1 MKVEGAVQHPCEAD
15 ERGLREHKRHHGH
28 HGHPD
33 KRGRHDQGKK
43 RKKQTQFSQ
52 IMGRLMKNKVAMGGL
67 IVLIIIILASIFAP
81 WIAPYDPNYMDYSSL
96 NAGSSLQ
103 HLLGCDNLG
112 RDLLSRILYGGRNS
126 LALGLVCAMIGMVSG
141 VFFGCIVGYCGGQVD
156 NLVMRVCDIWMAIPG
171 TLLAIIISAS
181 FGSGF
186 WYTVLA
192 LTVGAIPGSIRGTRS
207 MALKEREMEYLEAAK
222 AMNCSRLKIIF
233 RHMMPNIIA
242 PTIVGTTGQ
251 IGATMMTAAGLSYI
265 GLGIQPPT
273 AEWGAMCSAAWD
285 YIMKYPHMMIWPG
298 VAILITVLAIN
309 MFGDGLRDAMD
320 PRLKD

>member
-1 MKVEGAVQHPCEAD
+1 MENKKENLTPKAKP
-15 ERGLREHKRHHGH
+15 
-28 HGHPD
+28 
-33 KRGRHDQGKK
+33 KK

-52 IMGRLMKNKVAMGGL
+52 IMGRLAKNKVAMGGL
-67 IVLIIIILASIFAP
+67 IVLIIIILSAVFAP
-81 WIAPYDPNYMDYSSL
+81 LIAPYDPDFMDYSNL
-96 NAGSSLQ
+96 NATPSMQ
-103 HLLGCDNLG
+103 HIMGCDNLG
-112 RDLLSRILYGGRNS
+112 RDIFSRILYGGRNS
-126 LALGLVCAMIGMVSG
+126 LSLGLVCALIGMFFG
-141 VFFGCIVGYCGGQVD
+141 VFFGSIVGYYGGQVD
-156 NLVMRVCDIWMAIPG
+156 NIVMRICDVWMAIPG

-192 LTVGAIPGSIRGTRS
+192 LTVGGIPGSIRGTRA

-222 AMNCSRLKIIF
+222 AMNCSKMKIMF
-233 RHMMPNIIA
+233 KHMMPNIIA

-251 IGATMMTAAGLSYI
+251 IGGTMMSAAGLSYI
-265 GLGIQPPT
+265 GLGIQPPA
-273 AEWGAMCSAAWD
+273 AEWGAMCSAARD

-298 VAILITVLAIN
+298 IAILITVLAIN